1 MVNIFDFPDFVGLT
15 YNFILHL
22 NNLNDNCFNYKF
34 FDTVEK
40 KIRDCK
46 IYSPFSHFRNNGSE
60 FQRIIPPSG
69 KENIS
74 IRLYEN
80 NKKTQSVFM
89 HDYKKNWYVSN
100 LNFRDIISLFVYDE
114 QDRKWY
120 GKNPNLYI
128 EATYDAITTK
138 KPSSEFDV
146 NKFFADF
153 NLNKK
158 KGVDMQLETK

>member
-1 MVNIFDFPDFVGLT
+1 MVNIFDFPDFFGLT

-34 FDTVEK
+34 FDT
-40 KIRDCK
+40 
-46 IYSPFSHFRNNGSE
+46 
-60 FQRIIPPSG
+60 
-69 KENIS
+69 
-74 IRLYEN
+74 
-80 NKKTQSVFM
+80 
-89 HDYKKNWYVSN
+89 
-100 LNFRDIISLFVYDE
+100 
-114 QDRKWY
+114 

-128 EATYDAITTK
+128 EAIYDAITTK

-158 KGVDMQLETK
+158 REWICSWKLNEKGKGYLMLIIQSTPNSFSLTRNEAFYAPPFLTRGKGFGIIGECHLLGT